1 MDKREAV
8 DRLQRLAIRLDHDGV
23 DNRDRYRAWVKENVH
38 FMMDTFAFPA
48 TRSLPKIS
56 GLVGISF
63 HHDLPLFSF
72 NYTSTAHNTLYK
84 CPEAWTRPLRL
95 CRGIVF
101 DGTGRL
107 LALPFEKFFNR
118 GDHPETVNLP
128 NEPFEATDKM
138 DGHLGIIFSTGIK
151 WLLTTRGSFQS
162 PSSAIGQKLL
172 DAKAKRYGWYD
183 LGIERLTLLTEIIH
197 PQTHV
202 ICQYGKKRHLV
213 LIGGNDLDRLTD
225 LRHCDLMGLAPSLG
239 LDATDTWEGED
250 LKTLEAH
257 MRDPGVR
264 NKEGFVVRFES
275 GLRVK
280 LKFETYLQQ
289 MRAGKLSFTYLMNRF
304 MDGRLGEV
312 MLGLPEEV
320 MPEARSMHN
329 KLMRIRSSK
338 RDEKAKRQALYALVP
353 PDESTSYYRAVC
365 RDFLRFDAHAKRH
378 PTMGPITDNI
388 GEID

>member
-8 DRLQRLAIRLDHDGV
+8 DRLQRLVVRLDQDGV

-48 TRSLPKIS
+48 TRSLPSIS

-63 HHDLPLFSF
+63 HHKHPLFSF

-84 CPEAWTRPLRL
+84 CPEAWTTPLRL
-95 CRGIVF
+95 CRGIVL
-101 DGTGRL
+101 DRSGEL
-107 LALPFEKFFNR
+107 VALPFEKFFNR
-118 GDHPETVNLP
+118 GEHPETVNLP

-138 DGHLGIIFSTGIK
+138 DGHLGINFSYRGD

-162 PSSAIGQKLL
+162 QSSAIGQKLL
-172 DAKAKRYGWYD
+172 DIKAKRHAWHK

-202 ICQYGKKRHLV
+202 ICSYGKHRRLT
-213 LIGGNDLDRLTD
+213 LIGGYDLDRLTD
-225 LRHCDLMGLAPSLG
+225 LRHCDLQGMAPGLG
-239 LDATDTWEGED
+239 LDATNIWEGED
-250 LKTLEAH
+250 IKQLEAL
-257 MRDPGVR
+257 MRDLSVR

-289 MRAGKLSFTYLMNRF
+289 MRAAKLSFTYLMNRF

-320 MPEARSMHN
+320 MPEAKSMHN

-353 PDESTSYYRAVC
+353 AEQSTSYYRAVC
-365 RDFLRFDAHAKRH
+365 RDFLRYDAHAKRH
-378 PTMGPITDNI
+378 PTMGRITDNI